1 MQKNQK
7 QKSLIRIVATS
18 EIYQAEVV
26 VKEAKAVAK
35 LRAIRRA
42 FETARLHYGE
52 RHLQKYKNK
61 WEFDGTRWVKKR
73 KKRPLYIPHPATLSV
88 KIERA

>member
-1 MQKNQK
+1 
-7 QKSLIRIVATS
+7 L
-18 EIYQAEVV
+18 

-42 FETARLHYGE
+42 FDRSRLHYGE
-52 RHLQKYKNK
+52 RREREWYDRARIKWYHPAYKK
-61 WEFDGTRWVKKR
+61 KEGWRRLGDTLMVK
-73 KKRPLYIPHPATLSV
+73 PHPATLSV